1 MDNNTAVRKM
11 LKQRGVQPENLSAL
25 EDVKK
30 VQRRL
35 VSEEKKVSKTTN
47 KLNKK
52 K

>member
-1 MDNNTAVRKM
+1 M
-11 LKQRGVQPENLSAL
+11 LLERGITPEQLPPA

-35 VSEEKKVSKTTN
+35 ESDEKKVSKTT
-47 KLNKK
+47 KKSNKK